1 MFRSAGIAASLLA
14 IVGSLLLVGGVS
26 VAAAPATS
34 VNAVTPYRASVVMA
48 STPDGKGYWVAGID
62 GGVFSFGDAQYY
74 GSLPGSGINVSDI
87 VAIASTPDGKGYWLA
102 GADGG
107 LFTFGDASFY
117 GSLPGVLG
125 GPAPSQVTG
134 FAPTPD
140 GHGYWMLTSDGGIFT
155 FGDAQFYGSLPGIN
169 ITPNGARIAQ
179 SETLF
184 AYVGSSQLF
193 LQATP
198 DGHGYWIADSA
209 GNVYCFGDARFF
221 GTLSEELGSANDR
234 RASSISP
241 NPRDIAK
248 GYPTTVPITAFVATP
263 DGGGYMM
270 AGTNGNVYT
279 FGDALGR
286 GSLSSVGIVVPPVS
300 ITGYTRPST
309 VDVNIPLSTVGDL
322 IRTPDGGGYWMA
334 SLDGGV
340 FTFGDAPFYGS
351 IPGVHTTIRTVATY

>member
-1 MFRSAGIAASLLA
+1 MFRKIGIAASVVA
-14 IVGSLLLVGGVS
+14 IVGSLSSVGGATV
-26 VAAAPATS
+26 VAASSTS
-34 VNAVTPYRASVVMA
+34 VNTVTPYRASVVMA
-48 STPDGKGYWVAGID
+48 AVPDGKGYWMAGID

-74 GSLPGSGINVSDI
+74 GSLPGIGISVSDV
-87 VAIASTPDGKGYWLA
+87 VAIASTPDGKGYWLV

-107 LFTFGDASFY
+107 LFTFGDAQFY

-125 GPAPSQVTG
+125 RAAPSPVTG

-140 GHGYWMLTSDGGIFT
+140 GHGYWMVTSDGGIFT
-155 FGDAQFYGSLPGIN
+155 FGDAQFYGSLPGIH

-184 AYVGSSQLF
+184 AYVASSQLF

-198 DGHGYWIADSA
+198 DGRGYWIADSA
-209 GNVYCFGDARFF
+209 GNVYCFGDARYF
-221 GTLSEELGSANDR
+221 GTLAIELGSANDR
-234 RASSISP
+234 SARATTPSSH
-241 NPRDIAK
+241 DIEK

-279 FGDALGR
+279 FGDAYGH
-286 GSLSSVGIVVPPVS
+286 GSLSSVGIHVPPVT
-300 ITGYTRPST
+300 IIGYSRPSS
-309 VDVNIPLSTVGDL
+309 VEVNIPLSTVGDL

-334 SLDGGV
+334 SLNGGV
-340 FTFGDAPFYGS
+340 FSFGDAPFYGS
-351 IPGVHTTIRTVATY
+351 IPGIHTTIRTVAH